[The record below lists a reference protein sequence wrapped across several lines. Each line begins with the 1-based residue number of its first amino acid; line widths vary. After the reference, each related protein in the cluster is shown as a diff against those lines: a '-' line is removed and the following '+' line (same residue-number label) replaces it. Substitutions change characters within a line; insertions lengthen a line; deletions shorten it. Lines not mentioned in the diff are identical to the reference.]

1 MMAESMPEF
10 LASRARL
17 VSAVL
22 ARLAPAASQPPEAVH
37 RAMRY
42 TLLAPSKRVRASL
55 ALLSADLCGGE
66 QLAMPAAAAIEIVH
80 ASSLI
85 LDDLPAMDDAAFRRG
100 RPANH
105 QEFGE
110 GMAILASVGLLNL
123 AFETLAGA
131 YDPPL
136 AQRLVLLFT
145 RTIGSEG
152 LIGGQADDLQAR
164 DRQLPLT
171 RLEHIHRRKTAV
183 LFSAAARAGAAA
195 AGADDELTTMVATY
209 AERVG
214 LAFQIIDDLL
224 DADAEE
230 SAFRT
235 AEERADG
242 RQRAVELRD
251 EALRTIVPLGDRGGR
266 LRELAA
272 FVIDRTG

>member
-1 MMAESMPEF
+1 MAESMPEF
-10 LASRARL
+10 LASRAEQ
-17 VSAVL
+17 VGDVL
-22 ARLAPAASQPPEAVH
+22 ARLAPAASQSPEAVH

-55 ALLSADLCGGE
+55 TLLSAELCGAE
-66 QLAMPAAAAIEIVH
+66 PLAMPAAAAIEMVH

-85 LDDLPAMDDAAFRRG
+85 LDDLPAMDNTPVRRG

-123 AFETLAGA
+123 AFETLAAA
-131 YDPPL
+131 YDPRL
-136 AQRLVLLFT
+136 AQRLVLLLAG
-145 RTIGSEG
+145 TIGPEG

-164 DRQLPLT
+164 DRHLPLA

-183 LFSAAARAGAAA
+183 LFGAAARAGAAVG
-195 AGADDELTTMVATY
+195 GASDELTTMVATY

-224 DADAEE
+224 DVDTEE
-230 SAFRT
+230 SPFRT
-235 AEERADG
+235 VQDREDG
-242 RQRAVELRD
+242 RRRALELRD
-251 EALRTIVPLGDRGGR
+251 EALRAIRPLQDRGAR
-266 LRELAA
+266 LQELAA
-272 FVIDRTG
+272 FVVDRTG

>member
-10 LASRARL
+10 LASRAQL
-17 VSAVL
+17 VGAVL

-55 ALLSADLCGGE
+55 TLLSADLCGAE
-66 QLAMPAAAAIEIVH
+66 QLAMPAAAAIEMVH

-85 LDDLPAMDDAAFRRG
+85 LDDLPAMDNAPYRRG

-136 AQRLVLLFT
+136 AQRLVLLFAG
-145 RTIGSEG
+145 TIGSEG

-164 DRQLPLT
+164 DRQLPLA
-171 RLEHIHRRKTAV
+171 RLEHVHRRKTAV
-183 LFSAAARAGAAA
+183 LFSAAARAGAAV
-195 AGADDELTTMVATY
+195 AGASDELTTMAAAY

-230 SAFRT
+230 SPFRT
-235 AEERADG
+235 AEGRADG
-242 RQRAVELRD
+242 RRRALELRD
-251 EALRTIVPLGDRGGR
+251 EALRTIQPLGDRAAR
-266 LRELAA
+266 LQELAA
-272 FVIDRTG
+272 FVVDRTG